1 MAFSL
6 PTDRIRSAF
15 SNALLTSSTPD
26 GAYTFDNP
34 HYNNVNTYSIGPGQS
49 VTFSGNARG
58 RGTEA
63 ITNVS
68 VGGSNTASITNVLLS
83 CEFGTSF

>member
-1 MAFSL
+1 
-6 PTDRIRSAF
+6 
-15 SNALLTSSTPD
+15 LTSGTPD

-34 HYNNVNTYSIGPGQS
+34 HYNNVNTDSIQPGQS

-63 ITNVS
+63 MTNVS
-68 VGGSNTASITNVLLS
+68 VGGSNTATMTNVLLS
-83 CEFGTSF
+83 CEFGKSF